1 MKVDID
7 GYEAFRKAMLKKKI
21 SIEKL
26 STAVHIAAES
36 AENTAKSNAPRRRGY
51 LVKGIK
57 TFFSKNGT
65 AAEINSDSKRGGA
78 SRYYDQYVEF
88 GTKKTKA
95 HPFMRPAQS
104 EGNKVLKEEV
114 MELVKKK

>member
-7 GYEAFRKAMLKKKI
+7 GFEAFRNSMIKKKI
-21 SIEKL
+21 SIDKL
-26 STAVHIAAES
+26 STAVSIAAEK
-36 AENTAKSNAPRRRGY
+36 AEDTAKSSAPRRKGY
-51 LVKGIK
+51 LVKGIRK
-57 TFFSKNGT
+57 QFSKNGT
-65 AAEINSDSKRGGA
+65 SAEITSDSTKGGA

-95 HPFMRPAQS
+95 HPFMRPAQK

-114 MELVKKK
+114 IKLVKKK